1 MKPQNKSIATLLT
14 IIFLLSGY
22 KGFTQ
27 TAQKA
32 DLSIAVNY
40 FISNN
45 KVPRLMVKVKTKV
58 NGRFQNVAGISL
70 KLFLD
75 KDTAGKFI
83 GKVVTNDDGEA
94 TAYIP
99 PSLKSQWGNS
109 LKHIFVATFD
119 GNKKYESANGDV
131 TVAKAKILID
141 AGSDKTIT
149 ASVFEMKDTSWV
161 PVKGVDVVL
170 AIRRMGAD
178 LAINDTPAFTTD
190 STGKA
195 SGDFKRDGIPGDAK
209 GNIILVAKVLDN
221 DQYGNLSVEK
231 TVPWGA
237 KFTMVNLFGKRT
249 LFATR
254 DKAPLWLQ
262 LIAYSIMFIVWG
274 ILVYLVFNVF
284 KIKKIGEDITAGIK
298 KQ

>member
-1 MKPQNKSIATLLT
+1 MKPQNKLITGLLT
-14 IIFLLSGY
+14 LIFLLPGY
-22 KGFTQ
+22 NGFSQ
-27 TAQKA
+27 TAQKG
-32 DLSIAVNY
+32 DVSIAVNY

-45 KVPRLMVKVKTKV
+45 KIPSLMVKVKTKV

-83 GKVVTNDDGEA
+83 AKVVTNDAGEA

-99 PSLKSQWGNS
+99 SSLKGRWGNT
-109 LKHIFVATFD
+109 LKHTFVATFD
-119 GNKKYESANGDV
+119 GNNKYEPAKGDAII
-131 TVAKAKILID
+131 AKAKILID
-141 AGSDKTIT
+141 AGNDKTVT
-149 ASVFEMKDTSWV
+149 ATVLEMKDTSWV

-170 AIRRMGAD
+170 AIKRMDAD
-178 LAINDTPAFTTD
+178 LTINDKPTFTTD

-195 SGDFKRDGIPGDAK
+195 SGDFKRDSIPGDAK
-209 GNIILVAKVLDN
+209 GNIILIAKVLDN
-221 DQYGNLSVEK
+221 DQYGNLSIEK

-237 KFTMVNLFGKRT
+237 KFTMLNTFNNRT

-262 LIAYSIMFIVWG
+262 LIAYSIMFTVWG

-284 KIKKIGEDITAGIK
+284 KIKKLGEDVL
-298 KQ
+298 